1 VDVSGGGVRFSSDGG
16 CLRLSCAGGS
26 DRTPRGA
33 LRSIFRASER
43 AARAMGRGG
52 VSISRGSSN
61 VKSVSDSSQARRV
74 VVLGVVDGLFL
85 DGSQRFG
92 VVFLV

>member
-1 VDVSGGGVRFSSDGG
+1 
-16 CLRLSCAGGS
+16 
-26 DRTPRGA
+26 
-33 LRSIFRASER
+33 
-43 AARAMGRGG
+43 MGRGG